1 MDINVRNELSS
12 LYISTEYYKRMIAFG
27 LDSREPIII
36 NIAKDNLLYK
46 DLGIHQVYFRTES
59 DFDVYADLRILLKSN
74 KDFILTILNK
84 KVIIDR
90 YWSKE
95 KMKSE
100 RLCIYNNTHFKI
112 DVSMMTFIKYDL
124 YSKYKDDTL
133 HFSSIEQ
140 FKSFIKYG
148 VDISI
153 EYSYI
158 FIDLNKVSMKQL
170 YNFFIYLLPYRKKY
184 GNLSIKFLNF
194 DNNRVVD
201 VDNILLKFDNYA
213 NKHSERT
220 FLCNI
225 YLPPSSLMRM
235 KKIVYNNTC
244 VFMYKG
250 E

>member
-1 MDINVRNELSS
+1 MDFNLSNELSN
-12 LYISTEYYKRMIAFG
+12 LYINTEYYKRLLVFG
-27 LDSREPIII
+27 LEKREPIII
-36 NIAKDNLLYK
+36 NINKESILYT
-46 DLGIHQVYFRTES
+46 DLGIHKVYFRTES

-90 YWSKE
+90 YWSKS

-100 RLCIYNNTHFKI
+100 RLCIHNNTYFKI

-124 YSKYKDDTL
+124 YSKRKDDTL

-158 FIDLNKVSMKQL
+158 FIDLNKVKMEQL

-184 GNLSIKFLNF
+184 GKLSMKFLNWT
-194 DNNRVVD
+194 DSMVEGVD
-201 VDNILLKFDNYA
+201 DILIKFDNYA
-213 NKHSERT
+213 NEHSERT
-220 FLCNI
+220 LLCYI
-225 YLPPSSLMRM
+225 YLPPTSLRRL
-235 KKIVYNNTC
+235 KSTIYNSTC
-244 VFMYKG
+244 VFMYRG

>member
-1 MDINVRNELSS
+1 MNINLMTELSS
-12 LYISTEYYKRMIAFG
+12 LYINSEYYKRMIAFG

-36 NIAKDNLLYK
+36 NIVKDSVLYK
-46 DLGIHQVYFRTES
+46 DLGIHKVYFRTES

-74 KDFILTILNK
+74 KDYILTILNK

-100 RLCIYNNTHFKI
+100 RLCIHNNTFFKI

-124 YSKYKDDTL
+124 YSKRKDDTL

-148 VDISI
+148 IDISI

-158 FIDLNKVSMKQL
+158 FIDLNKVNMNQL

-184 GNLSIKFLNF
+184 GKLSMKFLNWT
-194 DNNRVVD
+194 NSRVEEVD
-201 VDNILLKFDNYA
+201 DILIKFDEYA
-213 NKHSERT
+213 NEHSERT
-220 FLCNI
+220 LLCYI
-225 YLPPSSLMRM
+225 YLPPSSLRRM
-235 KKIVYNNTC
+235 KSMVCNNTC
-244 VFMYKG
+244 VFMYVG